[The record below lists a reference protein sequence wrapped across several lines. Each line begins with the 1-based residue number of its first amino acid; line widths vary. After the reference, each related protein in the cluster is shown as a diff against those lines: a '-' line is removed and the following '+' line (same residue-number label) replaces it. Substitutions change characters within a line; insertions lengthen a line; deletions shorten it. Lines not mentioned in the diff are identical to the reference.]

1 MTRVVMT
8 RVVTQSRPWQFKVS
22 LAATATAVAQV
33 HEVIYY
39 YLLLCYY
46 CYCRGTSARGDLL
59 LFIIILLL
67 LLPWHKCT
75 I

>member
-1 MTRVVMT
+1 VAQVHE
-8 RVVTQSRPWQFKVS
+8 VIYKVINYYYFI
-22 LAATATAVAQV
+22 TATAVAQV

-39 YLLLCYY
+39 DLLLFYY

-75 I
+75 R